1 MKTYHEHYKASQQV
15 YKEDKGPFAYPRTK
29 LYDYTVREYGPS
41 KSDNLIQVDDR
52 ILSLIGDISDVGSR
66 RFNDPNSH
74 CWYPPDVNRDYD
86 TVLRI
91 KNVWDIGAINEL
103 ASLIVPQIETSLF
116 GSYSIVDGLY
126 FYRTVHKENVD
137 MRGSF
142 LWHYD
147 NHIKERIK
155 ILFYLNDVSDDNG
168 PFEYLWNE
176 TGLCGFKAE
185 TKRVDHAQWQKY
197 HSRVGEKEIQFL
209 AERGFAPK
217 KMIGPKGT
225 FAMFDNNCVHRANM
239 PAPGHSRDVFVL
251 MCRPYHEKLHPHI
264 DKKWTG
270 TNYHVDTN
278 PNPETIEVVKK

>member
-1 MKTYHEHYKASQQV
+1 MKTYKEHYKASQQA

-41 KSDNLIQVDDR
+41 KSDDLITVDDKMMSLVGDIAEVVDNR
-52 ILSLIGDISDVGSR
+52 FKDPEAHCYFPTGAQRADDPMFRMSQVWAVPPLNELTSLIMPQVEA
-66 RFNDPNSH
+66 
-74 CWYPPDVNRDYD
+74 
-86 TVLRI
+86 
-91 KNVWDIGAINEL
+91 NV
-103 ASLIVPQIETSLF
+103 F
-116 GSYSIVDGLY
+116 GSYSVVDGLY
-126 FYRTVHKENVD
+126 CYRTFNLNTD
-137 MRGSF
+137 PNGSF

-147 NHIKERIK
+147 NHCQERIK
-155 ILFYLNDVSDDNG
+155 LLFYLSDVGEQDG
-168 PFEYLWNE
+168 PFEYMWNKE
-176 TGLCGFKAE
+176 RNMALKAQ
-185 TKRVDHAQWQKY
+185 TTRIDHKQWRK
-197 HSRVGEKEIQFL
+197 HRSRVGEEEAASFAENGFL
-209 AERGFAPK
+209 PK
-217 KMIGPKGT
+217 KLLGSAGT

>member
-52 ILSLIGDISDVGSR
+52 ILSLIGDISDVGNK
-66 RFNDPNSH
+66 RFEDPESY
-74 CWYPPDVNRDYD
+74 CWHPPDVNRYHD
-86 TVLRI
+86 TMLRI

-103 ASLIVPQIETSLF
+103 TSLVMPQVESTLF

-126 FYRTVHKENVD
+126 FYRTTHKETAE
-137 MRGSF
+137 MRGSL

-155 ILFYLNDVSDDNG
+155 ILFYLNDVTEENG
-168 PFEYLWNE
+168 PFEYMWNE
-176 TGLCGFKAE
+176 QRSCGLKAE
-185 TKRVDHAQWQKY
+185 TRRIDYTQWHKH
-197 HSRVGEKEIQFL
+197 HSRVGEGEIQSF
-209 AERGFAPK
+209 AEKGFAPK

-225 FAMFDNNCVHRANM
+225 FAMFDNNVVHRANV
-239 PAPGHSRDVFVL
+239 PAPGTHRDVFVL
-251 MCRPYHEKLHPHI
+251 MFRPYHEKLHPHI
-264 DKKWTG
+264 DKSWTG
-270 TNYHVDTN
+270 TNYHSDTN
-278 PNPETIEVVKK
+278 PDPEDRGVTKR